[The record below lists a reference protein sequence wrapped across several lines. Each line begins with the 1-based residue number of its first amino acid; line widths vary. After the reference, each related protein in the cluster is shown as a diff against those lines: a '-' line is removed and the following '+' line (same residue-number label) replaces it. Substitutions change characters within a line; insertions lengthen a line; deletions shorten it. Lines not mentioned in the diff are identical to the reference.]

1 MDIRISADVFSARG
15 LVTVVTGGGSGIGL
29 AIAAALAKSGAT
41 KVYILGR
48 RIETLNEA
56 VKSIAASEGVVV
68 PIICDV
74 SNPFTINTAVEQVQ
88 NEVGYVD
95 VLVNNAGVS
104 GPDHRRVNTA
114 NSISELQDI
123 MLSSWPGWATTF
135 AINTTS
141 VVGVSASFLPLLD
154 AANARRG
161 WVTGKLEPGG
171 NPRVKNEVE
180 GMDSSDMR
188 TSQIIT
194 VASIAAFNRFVTAG
208 FAYGA
213 SKAGAVQLAKILATL
228 LGPWG
233 IRSNVIAPGI
243 FPSEMTAGAPS
254 TFPCDK
260 IPAGRQG
267 NFEEMSGTILY
278 MVGKA
283 GGYLNG
289 NVQVIDGGRL
299 GQMPATY

>member
-1 MDIRISADVFSARG
+1 MP
-15 LVTVVTGGGSGIGL
+15 GIGL
-29 AIAAALAKSGAT
+29 AIAAALAKGGAT

-56 VKSIAASEGVVV
+56 VKSIGAAEGIVV

-74 SNPFTINTAVEQVQ
+74 SNPFTVNTAVEQIQ
-88 NEVGYVD
+88 NETGYVD
-95 VLVNNAGVS
+95 VLINNAGVS
-104 GPDHRRVNTA
+104 GPDHRAVNTA
-114 NSISELQDI
+114 SSIAELQDI

-141 VVGVSASFLPLLD
+141 IVGVSASFLPLLD
-154 AANARRG
+154 AANARQG
-161 WVTGKLEPGG
+161 WVTGKLEPDGE
-171 NPRVKNEVE
+171 PRVKKEVE
-180 GMDSSDMR
+180 GVDKSDMR

-194 VASIAAFNRFVTAG
+194 IASIAAFNRFITAG
-208 FAYGA
+208 FTYGA
-213 SKAGAVQLAKILATL
+213 SKAGAVHLAKILATL

-233 IRSNVIAPGI
+233 IRSNVVAPGSEFRDYPI
-243 FPSEMTAGAPS
+243 LVCEDLLIRRFIVFPSEMTATAPS
-254 TFPCDK
+254 VFPYNK
-260 IPAGRQG
+260 VPAGRQG

-278 MVGKA
+278 LVGKA

-289 NVQVIDGGRL
+289 NVQVVDGGRL

>member
-1 MDIRISADVFSARG
+1 LNI
-15 LVTVVTGGGSGIGL
+15 GIGL
-29 AIAAALAKSGAT
+29 AIAATLAKGGAK

-48 RIETLNEA
+48 RVETLKSA
-56 VKSIAASEGVVV
+56 VESIGAAEGIVV

-74 SNPFTINTAVEQVQ
+74 SNPFTINTAVDRIQTEM
-88 NEVGYVD
+88 GYVD
-95 VLVNNAGVS
+95 VLINNAGVS
-104 GPDHRRVNTA
+104 GPDHRAVYSA

-123 MLSSWPGWATTF
+123 MLSNWPGWATTF
-135 AINTTS
+135 AINTTA

-161 WVTGKLEPGG
+161 WMTGKLQAGGEP
-171 NPRVKNEVE
+171 RAKKEVE
-180 GMDSSDMR
+180 GIDNSDLR

-194 VASIAAFNRFVTAG
+194 IASIAAFNRFVTAG
-208 FAYGA
+208 LTYNA
-213 SKAGAVQLAKILATL
+213 SKAGAVALGKTLASL

-233 IRSNVIAPGI
+233 IRSNVIAPGSEFALSTSLLLVSFSDQI
-243 FPSEMTAGAPS
+243 LSVFPSEMTAGAPP

-267 NFEEMSGTILY
+267 NFEEISGTILY
-278 MVGKA
+278 LVGKA
-283 GGYLNG
+283 GGYVNG
-289 NVQVIDGGRL
+289 NVQVVDGGRL